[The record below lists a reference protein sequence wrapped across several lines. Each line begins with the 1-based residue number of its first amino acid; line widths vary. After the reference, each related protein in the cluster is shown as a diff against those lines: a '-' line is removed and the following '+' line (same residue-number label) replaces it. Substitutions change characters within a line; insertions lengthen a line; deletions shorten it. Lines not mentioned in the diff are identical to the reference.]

1 MQKEEAIAWFG
12 SQQKLANFL
21 GVAQSNVSSW
31 KNIPRHHQDTIE
43 KHTQGRLCAV
53 DNTKKQ
59 RYMCTI
65 EKRYLDILKDHAHM
79 LGVPVVEILRRA
91 IKMYADKHTLK
102 KQ

>member
-12 SQQKLANFL
+12 SQRKLAKFL

-31 KNIPRHHQDTIE
+31 KNIPRHHQDTIQ
-43 KHTQGRLCAV
+43 KHTEGQLCAL

-65 EKRYLDILKDHAHM
+65 EQVYIDILKDHSQM
-79 LGVPVVEILRRA
+79 LAIPMVEILRRA
-91 IKMYADKHTLK
+91 IKLYADKHTLK
-102 KQ
+102 KR